1 MQVRQLLIA
10 ALCAGISLAGE
21 IDANRYRETVKTLA
35 SDEMKGRGTGSPEL
49 EKAARYI
56 AGEFEKAGV
65 PPTVGGSYYQRFT
78 VTTNAK
84 PGPKNSLTWTDGT
97 TTTRLTAESDFV
109 PFNFSGNGTND
120 GRVVFVGYGIT
131 APEYN
136 YDDYAGL
143 DVKDKI
149 VVMLRHEP
157 QEFDEKSVFAGKAY
171 TRHAQLEAKAV
182 NAKFHGA
189 KAVLYVNDL
198 MNHTDPDELDKFSRV
213 VGPGYTA
220 IPFVQVKG
228 DAAQKLLATSG
239 VDLKTWV
246 AETDKEL
253 KARPVALPE
262 TVHVALTTDVEREQK
277 QVPNVC
283 GYIKG
288 ETDEYVIVG
297 AHFDHL
303 GMGDFSSMA
312 PSLAGKAI
320 HYGADDNAS
329 GTAGLIE
336 LARYFKGRRKLKR
349 GILFLAFSGEELGL
363 LGSAHYANNTLLP
376 AEKAVAMINM
386 DMIGRIKDGKVF
398 VGGSGTG
405 STLGALLDQ
414 VKGKYPLKL
423 DLSEQGGYGSSDHTS
438 FTAKQIPVLFFFS
451 GLHSDYHR
459 PSDTWDKIDH
469 VSAAALLNMVAEIS
483 TELAKADT
491 RPQFIRTADP
501 RPMSMATASARGGG
515 GVYFGS
521 VPDMGASAG
530 GFKLADV
537 REGSPA
543 DKAGLKGG
551 DVVYEFAGKPV
562 ADLME
567 FTYALRACKPGDE
580 VLVKWRRDGKL
591 MEGRTVLT
599 VRK

>member
-1 MQVRQLLIA
+1 MRYRNLLLA
-10 ALCAGISLAGE
+10 ACLASLVFAGE
-21 IDANRYRETVKTLA
+21 IDANRYRETVKKLA
-35 SDEMKGRGTGSPEL
+35 SDEMKGRGTGTPEL

-56 AGEFEKAGV
+56 ASEFEKAGV
-65 PPTVGGSYYQRFT
+65 PPATGNSYYQRFP
-78 VTTNAK
+78 VTTNAQ
-84 PGPKNSLTWTDGT
+84 PGPKNSLAWTDGT
-97 TTTRLTAESDFV
+97 ATTKLTAQADFI
-109 PFNFSGNGTND
+109 PYNFSGNGTNE
-120 GRVVFVGYGIT
+120 GKVVFVGYGIT

-136 YDDYAGL
+136 YDDYAGV

-198 MNHTDPDELDKFSRV
+198 MNHTDPDDLDKFSRV
-213 VGPGYTA
+213 VGPGYTGV
-220 IPFVQVKG
+220 PFVQVRLE
-228 DAAQKLLATSG
+228 AAQKLLSTAG
-239 VDLKTWV
+239 IDLKTWV

-253 KARPVALPE
+253 KARPIALPE
-262 TVHVALTTDVEREQK
+262 TVSVALTTDVKREQK
-277 QVPNVC
+277 EVPNVV
-283 GYIKG
+283 GYLKG

-297 AHFDHL
+297 AHYDHL
-303 GMGDFSSMA
+303 GMGDYSSMA

-336 LARYFKGRRKLKR
+336 LARYFKGREKLKR
-349 GILFLAFSGEELGL
+349 GILFIAFAGEELGL
-363 LGSAHYANNTLLP
+363 LGSSHYANNALLP
-376 AEKAVAMINM
+376 LDKAVAMINM
-386 DMIGRIKDGKVF
+386 DMIGRIKDGRVF
-398 VGGSGTG
+398 VGGTGTG
-405 STLGALLDQ
+405 STLKALIDDVQ
-414 VKGKYPLKL
+414 GKYPLKL

-469 VSAAALLNMVAEIS
+469 VSAASLLSMVADIS
-483 TELAKADT
+483 TRLAKADE
-491 RPQFIRTADP
+491 RAQFIRTADP
-501 RPMSMATASARGGG
+501 RPQAMASASARGG

-521 VPDMGASAG
+521 VPDMGASSG
-530 GFKLADV
+530 GFKLSDV

-543 DKAGLKGG
+543 EKAGLKGG
-551 DVVYEFAGKPV
+551 DIVYEFAGKPV

-580 VLVKWRRDGKL
+580 VVVKWRREGKE

>member
-1 MQVRQLLIA
+1 MKVRYILLG
-10 ALCAGISLAGE
+10 ALCAGFALAGE
-21 IDANRYRETVKTLA
+21 IDANRYRETVKKLA
-35 SDEMKGRGTGSPEL
+35 SEDMKGRGTGSPEL

-65 PPTVGGSYYQRFT
+65 PPAAGTSYYQRFN

-84 PGPKNSLTWTDGT
+84 PGSKNSLTWTDGT
-97 TTTRLTAESDFV
+97 ATTKLDAQTDFV

-120 GRVVFVGYGIT
+120 GKAVFVGYGIT

-171 TRHAQLEAKAV
+171 TRHAQLESKAV

-198 MNHTDPDELDKFSRV
+198 MNHTDPDDLDKFSRV
-213 VGPGYTA
+213 VGPGYTGV
-220 IPFVQVKG
+220 PFVQVRLE
-228 DAAQKLLATSG
+228 AAQKLLSTAG
-239 VDLKTWV
+239 IDLKSWV

-253 KARPVALPE
+253 KPKPAALPE
-262 TVHVALTTDVEREQK
+262 TVRVALTTDVEREQK
-277 QVPNVC
+277 QVPNVA
-283 GYIKG
+283 GYLKG

-297 AHFDHL
+297 AHYDHL
-303 GMGDFSSMA
+303 GMGEYSSMA

-320 HYGADDNAS
+320 HHGADDNAS

-336 LARYFKGRRKLKR
+336 LARYFKGRGKLKR
-349 GILFLAFSGEELGL
+349 GILFLAFAGEELGL
-363 LGSAHYANNTLLP
+363 LGSSHYANNALLP
-376 AEKAVAMINM
+376 ADKAVAMINM

-398 VGGSGTG
+398 VGGTGTG
-405 STLGALLDQ
+405 STLKALLDQ
-414 VKGKYPLKL
+414 VQGKYPLKL

-469 VSAAALLNMVAEIS
+469 VSAASLLNMVAEIS
-483 TELAKADT
+483 TRLAQSDERA
-491 RPQFIRTADP
+491 QFIRTADP
-501 RPMSMATASARGGG
+501 RPQAMASASARGG

-521 VPDMGASAG
+521 VPDMGASSG
-530 GFKLADV
+530 GFKLSDV

-543 DKAGLKGG
+543 EKAGLKGG
-551 DVVYEFAGKPV
+551 DIVYEFAGKTV

-580 VLVKWRRDGKL
+580 VLVKWRRDGKE